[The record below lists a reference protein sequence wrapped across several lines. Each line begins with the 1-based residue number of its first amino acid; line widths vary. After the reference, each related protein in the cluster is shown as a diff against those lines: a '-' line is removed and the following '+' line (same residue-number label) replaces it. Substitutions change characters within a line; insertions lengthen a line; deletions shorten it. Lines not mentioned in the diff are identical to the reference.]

1 MIMKFIIDEESMLGY
16 DSLIV
21 DIYYSKHW
29 VSRHFI
35 NSKKSIDNFVESY
48 LLGCKLEMLSAFGVS
63 EWWVVDNDGMLITQF
78 YDYTEA
84 NEFLKNLKNS
94 GEYVVIQQKGS

>member
-1 MIMKFIIDEESMLGY
+1 
-16 DSLIV
+16 
-21 DIYYSKHW
+21 
-29 VSRHFI
+29 
-35 NSKKSIDNFVESY
+35 
-48 LLGCKLEMLSAFGVS
+48 MLSAFGVS
-63 EWWVVDNDGMLITQF
+63 EWWVVDNDGMPITQF